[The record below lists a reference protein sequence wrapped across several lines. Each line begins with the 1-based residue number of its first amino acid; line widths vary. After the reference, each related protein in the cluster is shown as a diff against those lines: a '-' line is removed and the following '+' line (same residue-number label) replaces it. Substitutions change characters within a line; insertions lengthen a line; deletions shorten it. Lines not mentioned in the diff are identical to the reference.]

1 MSTASRN
8 IRHLRR
14 KYQYTQQ
21 EMASKLG
28 IKRSLLGAYEEDR
41 ANPRLDVLVK
51 AAEIFN
57 MSVDELVS
65 EPITDSSAGH
75 LAHKSTRPISSP
87 VKSKSRTDLSQSSSY
102 RRQKIDENF
111 SSNSDLSLQSVQS
124 LRLVPAEEFDRYF
137 YNAVEETYL
146 EKLPLLRIPGLPSSD
161 ATYRAFEVN
170 DSSMSPVEKGSV
182 IVAQQ
187 EENIQQIKDG
197 KLYVLVTRTDGV
209 IFRRV
214 YNHIQKSGDI
224 LLEALNRSFE
234 QQQLSVMGREV
245 EAWEVLLYI
254 SSQPPSASSPKSNT
268 AMDLPQLTRLV
279 LDLQQEVMRLKG
291 QTSG

>member
-14 KYQYTQQ
+14 KYQFTQE
-21 EMASKLG
+21 EMARKLG

-57 MSVDELVS
+57 MSVDQLVS
-65 EPITDSSAGH
+65 DSLVDAPSESTANQPSSA
-75 LAHKSTRPISSP
+75 APRSSESP
-87 VKSKSRTDLSQSSSY
+87 SRANLSQTSTY
-102 RRQKIDENF
+102 RRHKISESLDKGKA
-111 SSNSDLSLQSVQS
+111 SSLQSVQA

-137 YNAVEETYL
+137 YEAVDEAYL
-146 EKLPLLRIPGLPSSD
+146 EKLPLLRIPGLPPSNMP
-161 ATYRAFEVN
+161 YRAFEVE
-170 DSSMSPVEKGSV
+170 DDSMSPVEKGAV
-182 IVAQQ
+182 VVARQ
-187 EENIQQIKDG
+187 EEKIQQIKDG

-214 YNHIQKSGDI
+214 YNHIRKSGEL
-224 LLEALNRSFE
+224 LLEALNPAFT

-254 SSQPPSASSPKSNT
+254 SSQLPSSASPESSA

-291 QTSG
+291 QL

>member
-1 MSTASRN
+1 VSTASRN

-14 KYQYTQQ
+14 KYQFTQE
-21 EMASKLG
+21 EMARKLG

-57 MSVDELVS
+57 MSVDQLVS
-65 EPITDSSAGH
+65 DSLVDAPSENTANQPSSA
-75 LAHKSTRPISSP
+75 APRSSESP
-87 VKSKSRTDLSQSSSY
+87 SRAKLSQTSTY
-102 RRQKIDENF
+102 RRHKISESLDKGKA
-111 SSNSDLSLQSVQS
+111 SSLQSVQA

-137 YNAVEETYL
+137 YEAVEEAYL
-146 EKLPLLRIPGLPSSD
+146 EKLPLLRIPGLPPSNMP
-161 ATYRAFEVN
+161 YRAFEVE
-170 DSSMSPVEKGSV
+170 DDSMSPVEKGAV
-182 IVAQQ
+182 VVARQ
-187 EENIQQIKDG
+187 EEKIQQIKDG

-214 YNHIQKSGDI
+214 YNHIRKSGEL
-224 LLEALNRSFE
+224 LLEALNPAFT

-254 SSQPPSASSPKSNT
+254 SSQLPSSASPESSA

-279 LDLQQEVMRLKG
+279 LDLQQEVLRLKG
-291 QTSG
+291 QL

>member
-1 MSTASRN
+1 VSTASRN

-14 KYQYTQQ
+14 KYQFTQE
-21 EMASKLG
+21 EMARKLG

-57 MSVDELVS
+57 MSVDQLVS
-65 EPITDSSAGH
+65 DSLVDAPSESTANQPSSA
-75 LAHKSTRPISSP
+75 APRSSESP
-87 VKSKSRTDLSQSSSY
+87 SRANLSQTSTY
-102 RRQKIDENF
+102 RRHKISESLDKGKA
-111 SSNSDLSLQSVQS
+111 SSLQSVQA

-137 YNAVEETYL
+137 YEAVDEAYL
-146 EKLPLLRIPGLPSSD
+146 EKLPLLRIPGLPPSNMP
-161 ATYRAFEVN
+161 YRAFEVE
-170 DSSMSPVEKGSV
+170 DDSMSPVEKGAV
-182 IVAQQ
+182 VVARQ
-187 EENIQQIKDG
+187 EEKIQQIKDG

-214 YNHIQKSGDI
+214 YNHIRKSGEL
-224 LLEALNRSFE
+224 LLEALNPAFT

-254 SSQPPSASSPKSNT
+254 SSQLPSSASPESSA

-291 QTSG
+291 QL

>member
-1 MSTASRN
+1 MSTASHN

-14 KYQYTQQ
+14 KYQYTQE

-57 MSVDELVS
+57 MSVDQLVS
-65 EPITDSSAGH
+65 EALNDTSTSYSKLKSSR
-75 LAHKSTRPISSP
+75 STRKSSED
-87 VKSKSRTDLSQSSSY
+87 KIQANLSQTSTY
-102 RRQKIDENF
+102 RKEKISEGH
-111 SSNSDLSLQSVQS
+111 SKAEGTSLGSVKS
-124 LRLVPAEEFDRYF
+124 LRLVPAEEYKHYF
-137 YNAVEETYL
+137 YNAVDDDYL
-146 EKLPLLRIPGLPSSD
+146 KKLPLLQLPGLPASKAPD
-161 ATYRAFEVN
+161 RAFEVN
-170 DSSMSPVEKGSV
+170 DDSMLPVVEGSV
-182 IVAQQ
+182 VVARR
-187 EENIQQIKDG
+187 EENIRQIKDG
-197 KLYVLVTRTDGV
+197 KLYVLVTRTEGV

-214 YNHIQKSGDI
+214 YNHIKKSGEI
-224 LLEALNRSFE
+224 LLEPLNSDYV

-254 SSQPPSASSPKSNT
+254 SPQLPSASPPNSAA

-279 LDLQQEVMRLKG
+279 LYLQQEVIQLKEKL
-291 QTSG
+291 